1 MLAALPSAA
10 TTRVNDERYSKETKF
25 VISSTH
31 YPSEI
36 TNLATKN
43 SKCWSFPD
51 EISAELTNAL
61 KKEKGLA
68 YTPADKFEDGTYVP
82 LPNVPIDQVI
92 SQVVQLEK
100 QHKSAVS
107 ATPITVRQGVKTR

>member
-43 SKCWSFPD
+43 SKGLSFPN
-51 EISAELTNAL
+51 EISAELANTL
-61 KKEKGLA
+61 HKEKGLV
-68 YTPADKFEDGTYVP
+68 YTQADKFEDGTYVP
-82 LPNVPIDQVI
+82 LPNIPIDQVI
-92 SQVVQLEK
+92 SQVGQLEK

-107 ATPITVRQGVKTR
+107 TTPITVRQGVKTR